1 MTLDEAAREF
11 ETEVAVGERPS
22 LRQIQTRCHTGRP
35 RAQQIQTHLV
45 AIMGARGI
53 ASVSASK
60 PGVSASTVR
69 VREPVEV
76 MELV

>member
-1 MTLDEAAREF
+1 MTLEAAAHEF
-11 ETEVAVGERPS
+11 ATEVAVGERPS

-45 AIMGARGI
+45 AIIGARGI
-53 ASVSASK
+53 ASVSA
-60 PGVSASTVR
+60 PVSASTVR

-76 MELV
+76 KELA